1 MMKEFFR
8 NIGTGFIFF
17 VLSVCVILLGTPVYY
32 GIIAIP
38 TCSGW
43 EAIGLAIACILMTV
57 MVVFVIHCM
66 GVIPND
72 TIDRLERKISELEDT
87 EDDL

>member
-1 MMKEFFR
+1 MKEFFR
-8 NIGTGFIFF
+8 NIGTGFIFL
-17 VLSVCVILLGTPVYY
+17 VLSVCTMLLATPVYY
-32 GIIAIP
+32 GIRAIP

-43 EAIGLAIACILMTV
+43 EAIGLAIVCILMTG

-66 GVIPND
+66 GVIPNS
-72 TIDRLERKISELEDT
+72 TIDRLERKIAELEDT

>member
-1 MMKEFFR
+1 MMKEFFK

-17 VLSVCVILLGTPVYY
+17 VLSVCALLLATPVYY
-32 GIIAIP
+32 GIKAIP

-43 EAIGLAIACILMTV
+43 EAIGLAITCILMTG

-72 TIDRLERKISELEDT
+72 TIDRLKRKISELEDT

>member
-1 MMKEFFR
+1 MKEFFK

-17 VLSVCVILLGTPVYY
+17 VLSVCVLLLATPVYY
-32 GIIAIP
+32 GILAIP

-43 EAIGLAIACILMTV
+43 EAIGLAITCILMTGI
-57 MVVFVIHCM
+57 VVFVIHCM
-66 GVIPND
+66 GVIPNS
-72 TIDRLERKISELEDT
+72 TIERLERKIADLEDI